1 MDENRKPRKV
11 GETRLEGARERE
23 RPRME

>member
-1 MDENRKPRKV
+1 MDDNRRPRKV
-11 GETRLEGARERE
+11 GETRLEGAREKE